1 MAATSLAF
9 ICFTAMGLGIPL
21 PGVSELMTPFF
32 YLIDRKKAPYGGPAS
47 LARRL
52 NEAAA
57 NWTAQGDLDF
67 LNNW

>member
-1 MAATSLAF
+1 
-9 ICFTAMGLGIPL
+9 
-21 PGVSELMTPFF
+21 MTPFG
-32 YLIDRKKAPYGGPAS
+32 LIDVEIAAYGGPTT

-57 NWTAQGDLDF
+57 NWTANGDLDF

>member
-1 MAATSLAF
+1 MS
-9 ICFTAMGLGIPL
+9 
-21 PGVSELMTPFF
+21 PFF
-32 YLIDRKKAPYGGPAS
+32 CLIDGEIAEYGGPTK

>member
-1 MAATSLAF
+1 VDHFENIRDDSIFLTDGKIAAF
-9 ICFTAMGLGIPL
+9 
-21 PGVSELMTPFF
+21 
-32 YLIDRKKAPYGGPAS
+32 GGPAS

>member
-1 MAATSLAF
+1 VNHF
-9 ICFTAMGLGIPL
+9 ENIRDHPIF
-21 PGVSELMTPFF
+21 
-32 YLIDRKKAPYGGPAS
+32 LIDGEIAAFGGPAS

-57 NWTAQGDLDF
+57 NWTAQRDLDF

>member
-1 MAATSLAF
+1 VNHF
-9 ICFTAMGLGIPL
+9 ENIRDDPI
-21 PGVSELMTPFF
+21 V
-32 YLIDRKKAPYGGPAS
+32 LIDGEIAAYGGPAK

-52 NEAAA
+52 NKAAA